1 MQTEISNRVFLW
13 QTVSPFDDVGNSS
26 VIDGTASNYSDEK
39 GKVRKIR
46 ELISTGKCNAD
57 IARYIPGIIEMKFQ
71 GMVEDI
77 DTREKVAHSSD
88 TDMEEL
94 DFQILLTANYY
105 VNMSTIDLSFPM
117 KIKKPTNDSSD
128 IDGDMI

>member
-1 MQTEISNRVFLW
+1 
-13 QTVSPFDDVGNSS
+13 
-26 VIDGTASNYSDEK
+26 
-39 GKVRKIR
+39 
-46 ELISTGKCNAD
+46 
-57 IARYIPGIIEMKFQ
+57 MKFQ

>member
-1 MQTEISNRVFLW
+1 MQTEISDRVFLG
-13 QTVSPFDDVGNSS
+13 QTDSPLDDVGNSS

-39 GKVRKIR
+39 EKVRKIR

-77 DTREKVAHSSD
+77 DTREKVAHTSY

-94 DFQILLTANYY
+94 DFQILLTGNYY
-105 VNMSTIDLSFPM
+105 VNPSTIDLSFPM
-117 KIKKPTNDSSD
+117 KIKKSTNDSSY

>member
-1 MQTEISNRVFLW
+1 MQTEISDRVFLG
-13 QTVSPFDDVGNSS
+13 QTVSPLDDVGNSS

-39 GKVRKIR
+39 EKVRKIR

-77 DTREKVAHSSD
+77 DTREKVAHTSY

-94 DFQILLTANYY
+94 DFQILLSGNYY
-105 VNMSTIDLSFPM
+105 VNPSTIDHSFPM
-117 KIKKPTNDSSD
+117 KIKKSTNDSSY

>member
-77 DTREKVAHSSD
+77 DTREKVAQSSD